1 MSENQDALVARL
13 DERLAG
19 VIDRLDRIELAI
31 RDDQQSLRERVAEV
45 ERDVAELKEWR
56 ATTKGVLTAGRMLWS
71 ALGLFGGAGGAFVI
85 NLVVK

>member
-19 VIDRLDRIELAI
+19 VIDRLDRIEFAI
-31 RDDQQSLRERVAEV
+31 RDEHQGLRERVAEI

-56 ATTKGVLTAGRMLWS
+56 ATTRGVMTAGRLLWS
-71 ALGLFGGAGGAFVI
+71 ALGMFGGAGGAFVI